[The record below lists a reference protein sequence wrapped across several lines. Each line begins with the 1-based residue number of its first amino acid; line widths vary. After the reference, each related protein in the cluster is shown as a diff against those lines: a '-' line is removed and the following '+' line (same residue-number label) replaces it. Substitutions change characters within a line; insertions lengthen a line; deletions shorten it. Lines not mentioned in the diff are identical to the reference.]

1 MDISLKPMMAM
12 CEKDTV
18 AARLEALAEAGL
30 CGGLTWE
37 VSNVDRKFPAG
48 ERRLHGIEC
57 VPETMIRAARVLA
70 LTNEELDHVGGLN
83 AGDGDKWTA
92 SEALSHEHERRT
104 FQ

>member
-30 CGGLTWE
+30 CGGFTWE

-57 VPETMIRAARVLA
+57 VPETMIRAARVLCA
-70 LTNEELDHVGGLN
+70 DERGARPRRRL
-83 AGDGDKWTA
+83 
-92 SEALSHEHERRT
+92 ERRRRR
-104 FQ
+104 QVDRE